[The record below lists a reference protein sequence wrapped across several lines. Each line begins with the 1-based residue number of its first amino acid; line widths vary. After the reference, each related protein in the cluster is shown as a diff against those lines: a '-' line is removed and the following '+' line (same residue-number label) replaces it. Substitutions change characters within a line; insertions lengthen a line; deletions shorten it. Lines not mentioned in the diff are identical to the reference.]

1 MMDIV
6 LLANVSGGD
15 ILTVLLKESY
25 CMYELHPVTLI
36 AIVVD
41 MSKSVTLIK
50 SWLVFLTFMY

>member
-50 SWLVFLTFMY
+50 S